1 MNSKQQ
7 DTMTSQEVAD
17 MLGVELGYLYF
28 LNRTNQLS
36 PIPQRTIQKKPRLKY
51 RRSDVQAFMEKRE
64 QEAKEEDSRHLQ
76 PAS

>member
-1 MNSKQQ
+1 MNKQQ
-7 DTMTSQEVAD
+7 DTITSQEAAD

-36 PIPQRTIQKKPRLKY
+36 PIPQKTIKQKPRLKY
-51 RRSDVQAFMEKRE
+51 RRSDVQAFLEKQE
-64 QEAKEEDSRHLQ
+64 QKAKEDDFRHLQ